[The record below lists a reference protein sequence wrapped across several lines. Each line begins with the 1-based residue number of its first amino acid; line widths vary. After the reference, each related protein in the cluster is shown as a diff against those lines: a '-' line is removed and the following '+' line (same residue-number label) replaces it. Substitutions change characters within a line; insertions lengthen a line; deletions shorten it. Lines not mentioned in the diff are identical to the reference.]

1 MTWTLPEPMLAA
13 TVTDS
18 DLPPGWAAEPKW
30 DGWRALLSWDAHRL
44 ILRSRRGTDLEPS
57 FPELRSSAREPEQ
70 VEGHEVRRPLP
81 GQPCPASRG

>member
-13 TVTDS
+13 PVSDP

-57 FPELRSSAREPEQ
+57 FPELRAGAAHSLG
-70 VEGHEVRRPLP
+70 VL
-81 GQPCPASRG
+81 